1 MDPIEGRVAQILAES
16 RARIAAGTAAVAIN
30 STEIADRA
38 MAMLEDGIRAL
49 PSEAPIIKDC
59 GCPGRKIATLRAT
72 ATVRA
77 KTADFQNWL
86 KTRAAEKAAEAA
98 SRIGNTGGSE

>member
-38 MAMLEDGIRAL
+38 MAMLE
-49 PSEAPIIKDC
+49 
-59 GCPGRKIATLRAT
+59 KIATLRAT